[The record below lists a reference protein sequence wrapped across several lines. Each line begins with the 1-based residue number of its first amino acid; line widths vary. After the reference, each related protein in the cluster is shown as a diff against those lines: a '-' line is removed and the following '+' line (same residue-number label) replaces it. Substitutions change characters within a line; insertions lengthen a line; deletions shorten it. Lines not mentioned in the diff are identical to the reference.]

1 MERALLFFLAAIFL
15 VSILY
20 LFPVTPEGFEC
31 ISVAT
36 HQKNLVINND
46 KNTELRSINP
56 QLAQAG
62 IGTIE
67 PSPAPPT
74 DLPLVRIEER
84 AKGAPLPYRDPI
96 TEPAKY
102 IRLKGMSDDL
112 KAFLGFQ
119 APSISD
125 QCDPSVQL
133 PLTTARADLVQIE
146 NAISV
151 LDRNPGMSSPI
162 TNKQVRGIQDNL
174 DYLKDEVRKFEN
186 SGLVEGFA
194 DTSNSTPATLQELKE
209 FNVKVLIEKAR
220 IGVSGTTDTN
230 IQARIATL
238 DRIDA
243 DIKQIIDQVQG
254 GQMNPSNIPIMV
266 SDLDTAFPILG
277 DVTKP
282 LPRQLINSG
291 LPDSI
296 TSLFPGGLSS
306 SDTSTLN
313 VLRDVLK
320 SYSANPNSFTNTMN
334 SIFNLNRNST
344 ESRDQYLATMN
355 NNSFGGTSSSLS
367 EDMPPTNASVPD
379 AQVYSVRGLPGA
391 NTSPNEEPGFNWKER
406 AKIIGE
412 RIKMRGLNPKDYGV
426 IDPTAEVSL
435 DYSWRGYTKMIC
447 SRLLNT
453 MDPGLPEYCGCP
465 PYNWN
470 GWTS

>member
-174 DYLKDEVRKFEN
+174 DYLRDEVRKFEN
-186 SGLVEGFA
+186 SGLTEGFA

-209 FNVKVLIEKAR
+209 FNVKILIEKAR
-220 IGVSGTTDTN
+220 IGASGTTDTTV
-230 IQARIATL
+230 QARIATL
-238 DRIDA
+238 DRIDG
-243 DIKQIIDQVQG
+243 DIKQIIDQVQS
-254 GQMNPSNIPIMV
+254 GQMNPSNIPIMIT
-266 SDLDTAFPILG
+266 DLDTAFPILG

-313 VLRDVLK
+313 MLRDVLK

-334 SIFNLNRNST
+334 SVFNLNRNST
-344 ESRDQYLATMN
+344 ESRDQYLARMN

-367 EDMPPTNASVPD
+367 EDMPPTNTSIPD

-391 NTSPNEEPGFNWKER
+391 NTSQNEEPGFNWKER

-435 DYSWRGYTKMIC
+435 NYSWRGYTKMIC